1 MVAMRCMSGIL
12 LGAWLGAAGA
22 QPVTYQLDPEHSWV
36 QFEVDH
42 FATSTL
48 RGRIGPV
55 RGEVVWDRRAGRAEI
70 GLAIP
75 TASVDT
81 GLKFLDKRL
90 CAADLLDCAAY
101 PQAWFVATTFRHDP
115 VRLGITAVRGEFTLH
130 GVSQPLEL
138 SAERFGCRQPAAG
151 GPEVCGGDFVAELRR
166 SDFGITFGLPFV
178 ADRVVLRVQV
188 EGIAPP

>member
-1 MVAMRCMSGIL
+1 MRCMAGIF
-12 LGAWLGAAGA
+12 LGAWLGTAIG
-22 QPVTYQLDPEHSWV
+22 QPVTYQLDPAHSWV
-36 QFEVDH
+36 HFEVEH

-55 RGEVVWDRRAGRAEI
+55 RGEVVWDSRAGRGEV
-70 GLAIP
+70 GLTIP

-81 GLKFLDKRL
+81 GLKILDTRL
-90 CAADLLDCAAY
+90 RSAELLDSAAF
-101 PQAWFVATTFRHDP
+101 PDAWFAATVFRHDP
-115 VRLGITAVRGEFTLH
+115 ARPVITAVRGEFTLH

-138 SAERFGCRQPAAG
+138 TAERFGCRRPADG
-151 GPEVCGGDFVAELRR
+151 SPEVCGGDFVAELKR

-188 EGIAPP
+188 EGIARR

>member
-1 MVAMRCMSGIL
+1 MRCMAGIF
-12 LGAWLGAAGA
+12 LGVWAVAVGA
-22 QPVTYQLDPEHSWV
+22 QPTTYQLDPAHSWV
-36 QFEVDH
+36 QFEVEH

-55 RGEVVWDRRAGRAEI
+55 RGEVVWDRHAGRGEF
-70 GLAIP
+70 GLTIP

-81 GLKFLDKRL
+81 GLKILDTRL
-90 CAADLLDCAAY
+90 RSADLLGSAAF
-101 PQAWFVATTFRHDP
+101 PDAWFVATVFRHDP
-115 VRLGITAVRGEFTLH
+115 ARTVINAVRGEFTLR

-138 SAERFGCRQPAAG
+138 TAERFGCRKPADG
-151 GPEVCGGDFVAELRR
+151 SPEVCGGDFVAELKR

-188 EGIAPP
+188 EGIARP

>member
-1 MVAMRCMSGIL
+1 MRCMAGIF
-12 LGAWLGAAGA
+12 LGAWLGTAIG
-22 QPVTYQLDPEHSWV
+22 QPVTYQLDPAHSWV
-36 QFEVDH
+36 HFEVEH

-55 RGEVVWDRRAGRAEI
+55 RGEVVWDSRAGRGAV
-70 GLAIP
+70 GLTIP

-81 GLKFLDKRL
+81 GLKILDTRL
-90 CAADLLDCAAY
+90 RSAELLDSADF
-101 PQAWFVATTFRHDP
+101 PDAWFVATVFRHDP
-115 VRLGITAVRGEFTLH
+115 TRPVITAVRGEFTLH

-138 SAERFGCRQPAAG
+138 TAERFGCRRPADG
-151 GPEVCGGDFVAELRR
+151 SPEVCGGDFVAELKR

-188 EGIAPP
+188 EGIARR